1 MDLVNEKQKQFKKN
15 EPYSIYHP
23 DDGQNNSS
31 IWHSVNAN
39 WNSKKKK
46 VRGYCVADECVVND
60 ALTIT
65 RMFLKP
71 LRKQISHAD
80 HLKLQ

>member
-1 MDLVNEKQKQFKKN
+1 MTLGECELKFK
-15 EPYSIYHP
+15 
-23 DDGQNNSS
+23 
-31 IWHSVNAN
+31 
-39 WNSKKKK
+39 KKKK